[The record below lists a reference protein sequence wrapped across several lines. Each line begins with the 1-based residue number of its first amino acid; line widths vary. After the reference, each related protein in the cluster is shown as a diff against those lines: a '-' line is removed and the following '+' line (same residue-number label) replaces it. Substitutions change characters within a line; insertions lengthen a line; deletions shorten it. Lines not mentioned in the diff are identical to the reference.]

1 MDILTIIGLAVGV
14 GAIILGQALEGG
26 HIGSILQGTAALI
39 VFGGT
44 IGAVLVHYPFSTFVL
59 SLKMGLRAFFESRSN
74 NKEIIEQIIG
84 FAGIARKEGLLALE
98 SNLKNISNPFF
109 RKGLHLIVD
118 GIESRTLREI
128 LEIDMDNEEE
138 RGESAAKFYEAAG
151 AYAPTIGILGA
162 VLGLIHV
169 MENLAEPDKLGEG
182 IAVAFVAT
190 VYGVGTANLLWL
202 PIGGKIKLKVKKE
215 TTLRELIVEG
225 CVSIAEGEN
234 PQHIRG
240 KLEGFLES
248 SQRDSD

>member
-1 MDILTIIGLAVGV
+1 MDILTIIGLILGF

-26 HIGSILQGTAALI
+26 SIGSILQGTAALI

-44 IGAVLVHYPFSTFVL
+44 IGAVLVHYPLSTFIL
-59 SLKMGLRAFFESRSN
+59 SLKMGLRAFLDSRSN
-74 NKEIIEQIIG
+74 NKEIINQIIS
-84 FAGIARKEGLLALE
+84 FADIARKEGLLALD
-98 SNLKNISNPFF
+98 SKLNDVTNPFF
-109 RKGLHLIVD
+109 KKGLQMIVD
-118 GIESRTLREI
+118 GVEAGALRET

-169 MENLAEPDKLGEG
+169 MENLAEPEKLGEG

-215 TTLRELIVEG
+215 TTLRELIIEG
-225 CVSIAEGEN
+225 CVSVAEGEN
-234 PQHIRG
+234 PRQIRG

-248 SQRDSD
+248 SQRDGD